1 VSLAVHAALL
11 FGGLPLW
18 DTVKEVTL
26 ESPPLVAR
34 LVEPEPPPIA
44 PAQAEKPQMPPKP
57 AAPKRSPRR
66 ETPIIPDEKRA
77 TVEPAPAP
85 AAPAPAAAAPAPA
98 AAAPALD
105 PSASAAAPAQPA
117 PAAAAAPPDDTP
129 LLISQYG
136 IRLRSETQRQ
146 ARYPAMARR
155 EGWEGRG
162 ELLLVVGEDGRIA
175 ELKLV
180 RSSGHTLLDRAL
192 IEGVRRAQ
200 SRVEVP
206 AGLQG
211 RRFQLELPFVMNL
224 VNE

>member
-1 VSLAVHAALL
+1 
-11 FGGLPLW
+11 
-18 DTVKEVTL
+18 
-26 ESPPLVAR
+26 
-34 LVEPEPPPIA
+34 
-44 PAQAEKPQMPPKP
+44 
-57 AAPKRSPRR
+57 
-66 ETPIIPDEKRA
+66 
-77 TVEPAPAP
+77 
-85 AAPAPAAAAPAPA
+85 
-98 AAAPALD
+98 
-105 PSASAAAPAQPA
+105 
-117 PAAAAAPPDDTP
+117 

-146 ARYPAMARR
+146 AKYPAVGRR

-162 ELLLVVGEDGRIA
+162 ELLLVVGEDGRVA

-200 SRVEVP
+200 SRVEIP

>member
-11 FGGLPLW
+11 FGGPPLW
-18 DTVKEVTL
+18 GTAKEATL

-34 LVEPEPPPIA
+34 LVEPELPPIP
-44 PAQAEKPQMPPKP
+44 PAQAENPPLPPKP

-66 ETPIIPDEKRA
+66 ETPVIPNEERA

-85 AAPAPAAAAPAPA
+85 APAAAAPAPDSSA
-98 AAAPALD
+98 SAPAPD
-105 PSASAAAPAQPA
+105 PSASVPAQPA
-117 PAAAAAPPDDTP
+117 PAVTAAPPDNTP

-146 ARYPAMARR
+146 AKYPAVARR

>member
-1 VSLAVHAALL
+1 
-11 FGGLPLW
+11 
-18 DTVKEVTL
+18 
-26 ESPPLVAR
+26 
-34 LVEPEPPPIA
+34 
-44 PAQAEKPQMPPKP
+44 
-57 AAPKRSPRR
+57 
-66 ETPIIPDEKRA
+66 
-77 TVEPAPAP
+77 
-85 AAPAPAAAAPAPA
+85 
-98 AAAPALD
+98 
-105 PSASAAAPAQPA
+105 
-117 PAAAAAPPDDTP
+117 
-129 LLISQYG
+129 LLISRYG

-146 ARYPAMARR
+146 VKYPAVGRR

-200 SRVEVP
+200 SRVEIP
-206 AGLQG
+206 SGLQG

>member
-1 VSLAVHAALL
+1 VSLALHAALL
-11 FGGLPLW
+11 FGGPPLW
-18 DTVKEVTL
+18 DTAKEATL
-26 ESPPLVAR
+26 ESPPLLAR
-34 LVEPEPPPIA
+34 LVEPEPPPT
-44 PAQAEKPQMPPKP
+44 PPTPPEQAGKLQMPPKP
-57 AAPKRSPRR
+57 AAPKPTPRR
-66 ETPIIPDEKRA
+66 EMLAEKKPAPAVETSR
-77 TVEPAPAP
+77 VEPAPA
-85 AAPAPAAAAPAPA
+85 AAPDAPLPEPVPSVSPSPPAP
-98 AAAPALD
+98 PA
-105 PSASAAAPAQPA
+105 PSATVV
-117 PAAAAAPPDDTP
+117 PPDPTP

-146 ARYPAMARR
+146 AKYPAVARR

-200 SRVEVP
+200 SRVEIP

-211 RRFQLELPFVMNL
+211 RRFQLELPFIMNL

>member
-1 VSLAVHAALL
+1 MSLALHVALL
-11 FGGLPLW
+11 FGGPPLW
-18 DTVKEVTL
+18 DTVKEATL

-44 PAQAEKPQMPPKP
+44 PAQAEKPQVPPKP
-57 AAPKRSPRR
+57 AVPKRSPRR
-66 ETPIIPDEKRA
+66 ETPVIPTEEMA
-77 TVEPAPAP
+77 AVEPVPAP
-85 AAPAPAAAAPAPA
+85 AAPVPAAAAPAP
-98 AAAPALD
+98 D
-105 PSASAAAPAQPA
+105 SSASAPAQPA
-117 PAAAAAPPDDTP
+117 PAATAAPPDNTP

-146 ARYPAMARR
+146 AKYPAVARR